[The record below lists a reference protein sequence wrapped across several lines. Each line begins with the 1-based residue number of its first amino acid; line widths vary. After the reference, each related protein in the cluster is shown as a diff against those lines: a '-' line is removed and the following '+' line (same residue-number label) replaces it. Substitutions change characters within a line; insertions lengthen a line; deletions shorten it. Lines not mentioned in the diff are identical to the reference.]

1 MQLCSYAVRRFLLA
15 ALVATAVGVTAAA
28 CGGSSTRSSAAARPA
43 SGGSSAYTNPSPV
56 APRADLLVVGS
67 TPVTQAIP
75 PGFVGLSLGYSTLEL
90 YAGTNPN
97 AVDPVFEQ
105 LIRNLAPGQS
115 PVLRLAGTD
124 GTWWPVPHVPRPPGV
139 TFSLTGRYLRV
150 ARALAQA
157 VAARFIFGINFEADS
172 TVVAGAEARE
182 LLGAVGRQW
191 IDAFELGNE
200 PELYRSFAWY
210 KLPDGQRVDGRPADW
225 SFSDLVQD
233 FANISRALP
242 STETLAGPAMG
253 STAWIPLIGQF
264 LAGNPRVGLVTL
276 HSYPLKHCSANIP
289 VTIPEL
295 LSGASSTGLAA
306 TVAPEV
312 AIAHARGDQLRIGEM
327 GAIACGGMPGVSNS
341 FASALWSL
349 DALFAM
355 ARVNVDGVNLNT
367 ASYAL
372 NRLFGINEV
381 NGHWQARVSP
391 VYYGAMM
398 FAQAAPAGSRLLA
411 ISGTAGGDVDT
422 WATRAP
428 DGTIHVV
435 LINDDAQHTHTV
447 AVELPS
453 ASGPATLERLRAPS
467 IGALSGVTLAGQ
479 SFGSQTTT
487 GLLAGAPVTAS
498 VAPVAGEY
506 VVRLPAASAAMLTLP
521 AG

>member
-1 MQLCSYAVRRFLLA
+1 MRFASHAAPRSLLVALA
-15 ALVATAVGVTAAA
+15 AVVFGGAVAA
-28 CGGSSTRSSAAARPA
+28 CGSSSEHSPAAAALGAGSSSAKAHPSSVAGAA
-43 SGGSSAYTNPSPV
+43 NV
-56 APRADLLVVGS
+56 LVVQG
-67 TPVTQAIP
+67 TPVSQAIP
-75 PGFVGLSLGYSTLEL
+75 AGFVGLSLGYSTLAL
-90 YAGTNPN
+90 YAGTNPD

-139 TFSLTGRYLRV
+139 TFSLTERYLRV

-157 VAARFIFGINFEADS
+157 VDARFIFGINFEADS

-191 IDAFELGNE
+191 IDALELGNE

-210 KLPDGQRVDGRPADW
+210 RLPDGQRVNGRPAGW
-225 SFSDLVQD
+225 SFSNLVQD

-242 STETLAGPAMG
+242 STVTLAGPAMG
-253 STAWIPLIGQF
+253 SSAWIPLIGQF

-276 HSYPLKHCSANIP
+276 HRYPLKHCSANIP

-306 TVAPEV
+306 SVAPEV
-312 AIAHARGDQLRIGEM
+312 AIAQARGAQLRIGEM
-327 GAIACGGMPGVSNS
+327 GAIACGGMPGVSDS

-372 NRLFGINEV
+372 NRLFGIGEV
-381 NGHWQARVSP
+381 NGRWQARVSP
-391 VYYGAMM
+391 VYYGALM

-411 ISGTAGGDVDT
+411 ISGTAGADVDA

-435 LINDDAQHTHTV
+435 LINDDTRHSHAV

-453 ASGPATLERLRAPS
+453 AGGPATLEWLRAPS
-467 IGALSGVTLAGQ
+467 IGALSGVTLGGQ
-479 SFGSQTTT
+479 SFGAQTDT

-506 VVRLPAASAAMLTLP
+506 LVRLPVASAAMLTLP